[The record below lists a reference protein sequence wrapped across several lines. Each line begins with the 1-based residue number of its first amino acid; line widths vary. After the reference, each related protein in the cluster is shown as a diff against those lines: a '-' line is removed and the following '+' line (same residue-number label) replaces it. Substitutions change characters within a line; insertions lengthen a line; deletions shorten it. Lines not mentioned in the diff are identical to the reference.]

1 MPIKVKIFGD
11 LKDKLPQ
18 KTSDIGAPIILS
30 LNSKEIERVSDIID
44 ELAFSESEISHIFV
58 NHKYSGFTKK
68 VYDGDIVALFPKN
81 MGLLYKWY
89 YPKEEDD

>member
-18 KTSDIGAPIILS
+18 KTSDIGVPIIVKLG
-30 LNSKEIERVSDIID
+30 SKGIERVSSIID
-44 ELAFSESEISHIFV
+44 KLSFKESEISHIFV

-68 VYDGDIVALFPKN
+68 VYEGDIVALFPKN

>member
-18 KTSDIGAPIILS
+18 QTNDIGVPIIIKLK
-30 LNSKEIERVSDIID
+30 SKGIERVSSIID
-44 ELAFSESEISHIFV
+44 ELSFSESEISHIFV

>member
-11 LKDKLPQ
+11 LKERLPYQ
-18 KTSDIGAPIILS
+18 ASNIGVPLIVNLES
-30 LNSKEIERVSDIID
+30 MGIERVSSIID
-44 ELAFSESEISHIFV
+44 ELSFKESEISHIFV

-68 VYDGDIVALFPKN
+68 VYEGDIVALFPTN
-81 MGLLYKWY
+81 MALLYKWY

>member
-11 LKDKLPQ
+11 LKNKLPQ
-18 KTSDIGAPIILS
+18 KASDIGAPIILN
-30 LNSKEIERVSDIID
+30 LNNKGIERISGIIE
-44 ELAFSESEISHIFV
+44 ELPFKESEISHIYV